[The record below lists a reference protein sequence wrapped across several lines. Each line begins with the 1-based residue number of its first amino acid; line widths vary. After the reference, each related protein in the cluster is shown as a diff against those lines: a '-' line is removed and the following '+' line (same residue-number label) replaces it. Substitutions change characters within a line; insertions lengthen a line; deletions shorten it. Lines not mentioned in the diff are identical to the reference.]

1 MVAIVSH
8 DAGGAEILSSWAK
21 LRSVPFCLVL
31 GGPAKKIFERKLGA
45 IKCLPLEQAIRT
57 ADWILCGTSWQ
68 SDLERKAVI
77 LAKESGKKVIS
88 FIDHWVNY
96 PERFMSYGNLV
107 LPDEIWVGDQDA
119 EKLAAEL
126 FPDTR
131 VQLQDNPYFAE
142 LKLELE
148 KISRPD
154 ETDDQ
159 GILLY
164 VCEPIREHALLQHG
178 DERYWGF
185 TEEEAL
191 SFFLE
196 NTAALGSTIKEI
208 RIRPHPSEDPEKYRW
223 STINNSLNIVI
234 SAKKSLIEEIVSANT
249 IVGCESMA
257 MVVGLLAGKRV
268 ISSIPQGG
276 KICGLPQ
283 AGIEHL
289 QQLIKAPHKTDLNA

>member
-21 LRSVPFCLVL
+21 LRSEAFCLVL
-31 GGPAKKIFERKLGA
+31 GGQAKKIFERKLGT
-45 IKCLPLEQAIRT
+45 IKCLPLEQAIQT

-77 LAKESGKKVIS
+77 LARESGKKVIS
-88 FIDHWVNY
+88 FLDHWVNY
-96 PERFMSYGNLV
+96 TERFISHGNLA
-107 LPDEIWVGDQDA
+107 LPDEIWVGDQYA
-119 EKLAAEL
+119 EKLAKEL
-126 FPDTR
+126 FPNTL
-131 VQLQDNPYFAE
+131 VLLQDNPYFAE

-154 ETDDQ
+154 ETSDQ

-196 NTAALGSTIKEI
+196 NIAALGNTIKEI
-208 RIRPHPSEDPEKYRW
+208 RIRPHPSEDPEKYHW
-223 STINNSLNIVI
+223 STFNNNMKIVI

-289 QQLIKAPHKTDLNA
+289 QQIIKDLY